1 MELGKVPVS
10 PAWSTAPAV
19 PETTPMC
26 PYFKYL
32 QMNQFTVERR

>member
-19 PETTPMC
+19 PETTLMC